1 MSKHSRVLDALSG
14 NCKLTV
20 DEIAK
25 KTNLTPEQIEYV
37 LNDPVHFGDFE
48 ASIRFGDNDAQF
60 EYTLNTESQ
69 KP

>member
-1 MSKHSRVLDALSG
+1 MSKHSRILDALSG

-25 KTNLTPEQIEYV
+25 KTNLTPEQIEHV

-48 ASIRFGDNDAQF
+48 ASIRTGDNDVQF
-60 EYTLNTESQ
+60 EFTLNTEIK